1 MLTGMVDEHMEPS
14 DSASLLEKLNNGEKV
29 RCTTCEK
36 GYMLKGNP
44 KAKKNLSFYCSKCGA
59 RWIFEKPVIVE

>member
-1 MLTGMVDEHMEPS
+1 MEISSSSILLKMLND
-14 DSASLLEKLNNGEKV
+14 GEEV
-29 RCTTCEK
+29 RCPTCEK

-44 KAKKNLSFYCSKCGA
+44 KAKKNLSFYCSECGA